1 MAALPAAAIAANDTQ
16 AARDVDLA
24 DDIACLRAILQ
35 WPELD
40 YVDVSAQAE
49 LQQAIQRWPL
59 LTELSI
65 RPEPSDDALSTDAA
79 LPEAAD

>member
-40 YVDVSAQAE
+40 STFPRRLNCSRRYSAG
-49 LQQAIQRWPL
+49 R
-59 LTELSI
+59 S
-65 RPEPSDDALSTDAA
+65 
-79 LPEAAD
+79 